1 MSNTFELCLFL
12 LFSLNLFSGQNTERK
27 MICAKTTMRFQRAAM
42 VMSASWPLFLG
53 IGIVLLA
60 AMIISI
66 VIYSILA
73 QIYRALS
80 LLGFKIQF
88 EILQAVC

>member
-1 MSNTFELCLFL
+1 
-12 LFSLNLFSGQNTERK
+12 
-27 MICAKTTMRFQRAAM
+27 MRFQRAAM

-66 VIYSILA
+66 VIYKTKAYKKLLFYEDDIKIEKRKSMAA
-73 QIYRALS
+73 QQRISMMANPYALS
-80 LLGFKIQF
+80 SLPNGPDN
-88 EILQAVC
+88 EDETST